1 MTPALALYQPDIPQ
15 NTGTLLRT
23 CACLGVAVH
32 IVEPAA
38 FPVTDRALR
47 RAGLDYLD
55 HVEIVRHLS
64 IEAFLGAMERDGRR
78 VIAVETGGE
87 IAHTA
92 FPFEAR
98 DVLLLGRE
106 SMGIPDD
113 VIRRCAAR
121 VTIPM
126 RGGFRSLNV
135 AVAGALV
142 LGEALRRANA
152 FPSLPRA
159 LDAM

>member
-1 MTPALALYQPDIPQ
+1 MRPALALHQPDIPQ

-23 CACLGVAVH
+23 GACLGVAVH
-32 IVEPAA
+32 VIEPAG

-55 HVEIVRHLS
+55 HVEIVRHVS
-64 IEAFLGAMERDGRR
+64 TEAFLEAMTEQGRR
-78 VIAVETGGE
+78 VVAVETGDG
-87 IAHTA
+87 IPHVDFDFTA
-92 FPFEAR
+92 A

-106 SMGIPDD
+106 SAGLPEALTK
-113 VIRRCAAR
+113 RCAAR

-135 AVAGALV
+135 AVAGAIAI
-142 LGEALRRANA
+142 GEALRRTGGFAA
-152 FPSLPRA
+152 
-159 LDAM
+159 